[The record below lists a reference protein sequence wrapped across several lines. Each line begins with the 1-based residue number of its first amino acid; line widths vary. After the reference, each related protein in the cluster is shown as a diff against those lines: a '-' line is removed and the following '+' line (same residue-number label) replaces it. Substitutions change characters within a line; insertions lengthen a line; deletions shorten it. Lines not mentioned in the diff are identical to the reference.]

1 MSQSKKDSIKEV
13 ACSTAIG
20 MIGSFLIT
28 MVCLSLFTSSIG
40 IAISSTIFCTAW
52 SIGRGYCIRRY
63 FNNKLEVQIN

>member
-20 MIGSFLIT
+20 MIGSWLLT
-28 MVCLSLFTSSIG
+28 MLCLMFFTTPIG
-40 IAISSTIFCTAW
+40 IATSTTIACTIW
-52 SIGRGYCIRRY
+52 SLGRGYVVRRY

>member
-1 MSQSKKDSIKEV
+1 MKEV
-13 ACSTAIG
+13 ACSTLIG

-28 MVCLSLFTSSIG
+28 MICLSLFTSSIG

-63 FNNKLEVQIN
+63 FNNKTVKEVYN